1 MNKIKTIGMNI
12 WISNGFGDV
21 YDEPKY
27 VEVELDLEDLRNH
40 SRPKVLTVKK
50 INKTL
55 LKIAKENFGHVSYVT
70 PYLTVDNGKVY
81 MCSENYCVNDD
92 TGEED
97 FKVDEFEKTYL
108 N

>member
-1 MNKIKTIGMNI
+1 MNV

-21 YDEPKY
+21 YDEP
-27 VEVELDLEDLRNH
+27 EHMTVELDLEDLRKH
-40 SRPKVLTVKK
+40 SRPKFLTVKK
-50 INKTL
+50 LNKTL

-81 MCSENYCVNDD
+81 MCSDNYCVNDD

-97 FKVDEFEKTYL
+97 FTVDEFEKTYL